1 MTTQFQYIQKKK
13 AKRRIIH
20 SLKQFLLAILYKA
33 SAELLLVQIQRIVD
47 PIILNVHICLSITM
61 IIIELA
67 QNLHHRQGVEQ
78 KMKK

>member
-47 PIILNVHICLSITM
+47 PIILNVHNCFSVTNDNRLGTDIISRGLS
-61 IIIELA
+61 
-67 QNLHHRQGVEQ
+67 
-78 KMKK
+78 KK